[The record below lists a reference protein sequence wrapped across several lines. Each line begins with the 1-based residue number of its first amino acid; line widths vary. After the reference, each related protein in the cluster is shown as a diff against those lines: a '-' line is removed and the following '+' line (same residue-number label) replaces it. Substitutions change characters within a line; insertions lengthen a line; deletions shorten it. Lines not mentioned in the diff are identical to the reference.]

1 MTTIIT
7 VSDVSKAYRLNS
19 ANAFSL
25 RHDLMKIIVRYTQ
38 NRRLPKDDN
47 TFNALS
53 DINLSIDAGERVGII
68 GRNGA
73 GKTTLLRLL
82 SGIMRPTSGQIT
94 IEGQFVSLLSLG
106 AGFIQTLSGY
116 DNIYLNA
123 AFYGMKRHEIDEIVD
138 DIIEFADI
146 GEFIYSPLKDYSSGM
161 RSRLGFS
168 IAIHVLPDIIMLD
181 EVFAVG
187 DLAFKEKCQDR
198 ILELNTAGKTIILAS
213 HNLSSIRD
221 MCNRAIWIHR
231 GTIKMDGDA
240 KSVTQEYENF
250 FQKRN
255 LKKANG

>member
-1 MTTIIT
+1 MTTIIK
-7 VSDVSKAYRLNS
+7 VSNVSKTYRLNS

-25 RHDLMKIIVRYTQ
+25 RHDLMKIVLRYRQ
-38 NRRLPKDDN
+38 NNLPDDDSN
-47 TFNALS
+47 TFNALE
-53 DINLSIDAGERVGII
+53 DINFTINAGERVGII

-94 IEGQFVSLLSLG
+94 VEGHFVSLLSLG
-106 AGFIQTLSGY
+106 AGFIATLSGY

-123 AFYGMKRHEIDEIVD
+123 AFYGMKRHEIDAIVE

-146 GEFIYSPLKDYSSGM
+146 GKFIYSPLKDYSSGM
-161 RSRLGFS
+161 KSRLGFS

-187 DLAFKEKCQDR
+187 DLSFKEKCQDR
-198 ILELNTAGKTIILAS
+198 IFELNTAGKTIILAS

-221 MCNRAIWIHR
+221 MCDRAIWIHR
-231 GTIKMDGDA
+231 GNIKMDGEA
-240 KSVTQEYENF
+240 KAVTDEYESF
-250 FQKRN
+250 FQRRKLN
-255 LKKANG
+255 KANG